1 MVKAAAK
8 TRRAKASR
16 EDASGDGQLHGRL
29 FYSLKHAQGR
39 ARAAL
44 DEAFGQIGLTTP
56 QFLALNAIDENAR
69 SSSAE
74 LARHSYV
81 SPQAMMTIIARLESS
96 GLIARTPD
104 PQGGRS
110 LETALTQKGVS
121 REDAYAWVQRDAMPV
136 WRGEG
141 DFLSLLKADADV
153 ARVLTVAELEALFDL
168 GYHLKHVDTIFARVF
183 GDLQAR

>member
-110 LETALTQKGVS
+110 LETALTQKGVRLLQRA
-121 REDAYAWVQRDAMPV
+121 RERATSLEKYIADLLGPKATK
-136 WRGEG
+136 
-141 DFLSLLKADADV
+141 SLLESLDRITQACCMQDV
-153 ARVLTVAELEALFDL
+153 TVTKTRPWD
-168 GYHLKHVDTIFARVF
+168 D
-183 GDLQAR
+183 